1 MTSRRSNIYFA
12 CQLAILAIALLLTV
26 RSSRAADW
34 QSLPLIGLLAV
45 LAVGSEQMRI
55 EVRGLHI
62 SGSFI
67 ALVLAM
73 TLLGPA
79 PAVAI
84 GVGSD
89 LWPMLAR
96 RKPRHDTITDLISG
110 VAFPLVGGLISRAI
124 VGDLATGPARVHGA
138 GFALA
143 VFGVFLSTNVINF
156 LVIAINQRVT
166 RGRRVVAQTRDL
178 FVPMLPGQFA
188 AASLAAI
195 LATAYVR
202 AGYAVLLGVVV
213 VLAIFQYLAIALY
226 RSEERAEQLHA
237 RSIRLASMQLGMLTT
252 LVETL
257 NMRDSTT
264 ARHAAAVA
272 RYARD
277 LAREIG
283 CDDTEQ
289 EQAHTAGLLHD
300 IGKFA
305 WPDRVLTAKDLSPA
319 DSALVRR
326 HPLDGAALVGRLDGY
341 GPISDIILYHHEK
354 MDGTGYPAGL
364 IGKEIPLLSR
374 IIAVCEAYDTLTAR
388 DSYLQACTPY
398 DAAAELRRASGSQF
412 DPEIVDAFVRLL
424 ERTGALLSTSSD
436 RPEFVAELD
445 FERRTRA
452 IVAGDA
458 SRSSLNAA

>member
-1 MTSRRSNIYFA
+1 MTARRSNIYFA
-12 CQLAILAIALLLTV
+12 AQVAVLGVAVFLTL

-34 QSLPLIGLLAV
+34 QSLPLIALLLV
-45 LAVGSEQMRI
+45 LAIGSEQMRI
-55 EVRGLHI
+55 EIRGIHI

-89 LWPMLAR
+89 LWPMLTA
-96 RKPRHDTITDLISG
+96 RKPRHNTMTDLISG
-110 VAFPLVGGLISRAI
+110 VTFPLAGGLISRVFI
-124 VGDLATGPARVHGA
+124 GDLATGPPRVQGA
-138 GFALA
+138 TFALA

-156 LVIAINQRVT
+156 FVIAINQRVT
-166 RGRRVVAQTRDL
+166 KGRRMLTQTREV
-178 FVPMLPGQFA
+178 FIPMLPGQFA
-188 AASLAAI
+188 AAGLAAI
-195 LATAYVR
+195 LASAYVR
-202 AGYAVLLGVVV
+202 AGYAVLVGVVA
-213 VLAIFQYLAIALY
+213 VLGIFQYLAVALY
-226 RSEERAEQLHA
+226 RSEERAELLHA

-277 LAREIG
+277 LAKAIG
-283 CDDTEQ
+283 CDETEQ

-305 WPDRVLTAKDLSPA
+305 WPDRVLHTQQLSSA
-319 DSALVRR
+319 DTALVRR

-341 GPISDIILYHHEK
+341 GPISDIILYHHERI
-354 MDGTGYPAGL
+354 DGTGYPAGL

-374 IIAVCEAYDTLTAR
+374 VIAVCEAYDTLTAR
-388 DSYLQACTPY
+388 DSYLEACTPL
-398 DAAAELRRASGSQF
+398 DATVELRRTAGTQF
-412 DPEIVDAFVRLL
+412 DPEIVDAFIALL
-424 ERTGALLSTSSD
+424 EQRGALVSPTSENA
-436 RPEFVAELD
+436 EFVTELD
-445 FERRTRA
+445 FERRARA
-452 IVAGDA
+452 LAYPA
-458 SRSSLNAA
+458 TPAA